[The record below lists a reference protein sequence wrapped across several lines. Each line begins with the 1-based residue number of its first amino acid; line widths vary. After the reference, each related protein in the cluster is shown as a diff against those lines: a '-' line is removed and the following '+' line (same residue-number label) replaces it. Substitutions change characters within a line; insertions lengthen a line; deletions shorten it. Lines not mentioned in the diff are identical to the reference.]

1 LRTLQDKAKA
11 WEDLCFMRSTHGRA
25 EGQLMSHGSEGSV
38 KAILYALGANFGIAV
53 AKYIA
58 AFWTGSGSMLAE
70 AIHST
75 ADCANQMLLLLG
87 LKQAR
92 RPASVDFP
100 LGHHRVTYFW
110 SMIVA
115 LMLFFMG
122 GAFSVYEGVE
132 RLLHPHPLQ
141 HGLIAMAVLGCAVV
155 LEAFSLGAQ
164 CARSAKLAGRQP
176 FLAWFRETR
185 QSELMVVAGEDIAA
199 LLGLT
204 FAFVAVAASV
214 FTGNPVWDA
223 LGTIAIGVVLM
234 VIAIAVMIEV
244 KGLIVG
250 ESATPQLRS
259 EIESFVAAQPEVE
272 QVLNVIT
279 LAWGDKVVI
288 AVKARMHGMESCS
301 GRQMVEAINAVE
313 ARMQERFPA
322 AQWVF
327 FEPDVR

>member
-1 LRTLQDKAKA
+1 MFHATDH
-11 WEDLCFMRSTHGRA
+11 EGA
-25 EGQLMSHGSEGSV
+25 EGRLMSHGGEGSAQGSMR
-38 KAILYALGANFGIAV
+38 AIYYALAANFGIALS
-53 AKYIA
+53 KYAA

-92 RPASVDFP
+92 RPASADFP

-115 LMLFFMG
+115 LLLFFMG

-132 RLLHPHPLQ
+132 RLLHPQPLQ
-141 HGLIAMAVLGCAVV
+141 HGLIAMAVLAGAVV
-155 LEAFSLGAQ
+155 LEAFSLWGALKEI
-164 CARSAKLAGRQP
+164 RKIAGRQP
-176 FLAWFRETR
+176 FLVWFRETR

-204 FAFVAVAASV
+204 LAFAAVAASAIS
-214 FTGNPVWDA
+214 GNPVWDA
-223 LGTIAIGVVLM
+223 LGTLAIGIVLM

-250 ESATPQLRS
+250 ESAAPRLRA
-259 EIESFVAAQPEVE
+259 EIENFVAAQPEVE
-272 QVLNVIT
+272 KVFNVIT

-288 AVKARMHGMESCS
+288 AVKARMRGMEART
-301 GRQMVEAINAVE
+301 GLQMVDAINAVE

>member
-1 LRTLQDKAKA
+1 
-11 WEDLCFMRSTHGRA
+11 
-25 EGQLMSHGSEGSV
+25 
-38 KAILYALGANFGIAV
+38 
-53 AKYIA
+53 
-58 AFWTGSGSMLAE
+58 
-70 AIHST
+70 
-75 ADCANQMLLLLG
+75 
-87 LKQAR
+87 
-92 RPASVDFP
+92 
-100 LGHHRVTYFW
+100 
-110 SMIVA
+110 
-115 LMLFFMG
+115 
-122 GAFSVYEGVE
+122 
-132 RLLHPHPLQ
+132 
-141 HGLIAMAVLGCAVV
+141 MAVLGCAVV
-155 LEAFSLGAQ
+155 LEAFSLWGAM
-164 CARSAKLAGRQP
+164 REIRKVAGRQP
-176 FLAWFRETR
+176 FLAWFRVTR

-199 LLGLT
+199 LLGLAL
-204 FAFVAVAASV
+204 AFVAVAASV

-223 LGTIAIGVVLM
+223 LGTLAIGVVLM

-259 EIESFVAAQPEVE
+259 EIESFVAEQPEVE

>member
-1 LRTLQDKAKA
+1 
-11 WEDLCFMRSTHGRA
+11 
-25 EGQLMSHGSEGSV
+25 MSHGNDASTNGSV
-38 KAILYALGANFGIAV
+38 RAIFYALGANFGIAV

-92 RPASVDFP
+92 RPASADFP

-122 GAFSVYEGVE
+122 GAFSVYEGIE
-132 RLLHPHPLQ
+132 RLLHPQPLQ
-141 HGLIAMAVLGCAVV
+141 HGLIAMAVLACAVV
-155 LEAFSLGAQ
+155 LEAFSLWGALKEIRKISG
-164 CARSAKLAGRQP
+164 AQP
-176 FLAWFRETR
+176 FLVWFRETR

-199 LLGLT
+199 LLGLAL
-204 FAFVAVAASV
+204 AFVAVGATV
-214 FTGNPVWDA
+214 LTGNPLWDA
-223 LGTIAIGVVLM
+223 LGTLAIGVVLM

-250 ESATPQLRS
+250 ESAAPQLRA
-259 EIESFVAAQPEVE
+259 EIEAFVAAQPEVG

-288 AVKARMHGMESCS
+288 AVKARMRDMETQT
-301 GRQMVEAINAVE
+301 GRQMVDAINVVE
-313 ARMQERFPA
+313 ERMQQRFPA

>member
-1 LRTLQDKAKA
+1 
-11 WEDLCFMRSTHGRA
+11 
-25 EGQLMSHGSEGSV
+25 MSHDSEGSL
-38 KAILYALGANFGIAV
+38 KAIFYALGANFGIAV
-53 AKYIA
+53 AKYLA
-58 AFWTGSGSMLAE
+58 AFFTGSGSMLAE

-75 ADCANQMLLLLG
+75 ADCANQLLLLLG
-87 LKQAR
+87 LRQAR
-92 RPASVDFP
+92 RPASADFP

-115 LMLFFMG
+115 LLLFFMG

-132 RLLHPHPLQ
+132 RLLHPQALQ
-141 HGLIAMAVLGCAVV
+141 HGLIAMAVLACAVV
-155 LEAFSLGAQ
+155 LEAFSLWGALKEI
-164 CARSAKLAGRQP
+164 RKIAGRQP

-199 LLGLT
+199 LLGLSV
-204 FAFVAVAASV
+204 AFVAVAASQL
-214 FTGNPVWDA
+214 TGNPLWDA
-223 LGTIAIGVVLM
+223 LGTLAIGVVLM

-250 ESATPQLRS
+250 ESAAPQLRA
-259 EIESFVAAQPEVE
+259 EIEGFVASQPEVE
-272 QVLNVIT
+272 TVLNVIT

-288 AVKARMHGMESCS
+288 AVKAHMRDMETCT
-301 GRQMVEAINAVE
+301 GLQMVDAINAVE
-313 ARMQERFPA
+313 ARLQERFPN

>member
-1 LRTLQDKAKA
+1 
-11 WEDLCFMRSTHGRA
+11 
-25 EGQLMSHGSEGSV
+25 MSHGSEGSV
-38 KAILYALGANFGIAV
+38 RAIFYALGANFGIAV
-53 AKYIA
+53 AKYVA

-75 ADCANQMLLLLG
+75 ADCANQLLLLLG

-92 RPASVDFP
+92 RPASADFP

-122 GAFSVYEGVE
+122 GAFSVYEGIE
-132 RLLHPHPLQ
+132 RLLHPQPLQ
-141 HGLIAMAVLGCAVV
+141 HGLIAMAVLASAVV
-155 LEAFSLGAQ
+155 LEAFSLWGALKEI
-164 CARSAKLAGRQP
+164 RKIAGRQP
-176 FLAWFRETR
+176 FLVWFRETR

-199 LLGLT
+199 LLGLAL
-204 FAFVAVAASV
+204 AFVAVAATV
-214 FTGNPVWDA
+214 ITGNPLWDA
-223 LGTIAIGVVLM
+223 LGTLAIGVVLM

-250 ESATPQLRS
+250 ESATPQQRA
-259 EIESFVAAQPEVE
+259 EIEAFVAAQPEVE

-288 AVKARMHGMESCS
+288 AVKARMRGMESQT
-301 GRQMVEAINAVE
+301 GLQMVTAINAVE
-313 ARMQERFPA
+313 ARMQERFPS

>member
-1 LRTLQDKAKA
+1 
-11 WEDLCFMRSTHGRA
+11 MTHGNDA
-25 EGQLMSHGSEGSV
+25 STNGSV
-38 KAILYALGANFGIAV
+38 RAIFYALGANFGIAV

-92 RPASVDFP
+92 RPASADFP

-122 GAFSVYEGVE
+122 GAFSVYEGIE
-132 RLLHPHPLQ
+132 RLLHPQPLQ
-141 HGLIAMAVLGCAVV
+141 HGLIAMAVLACAVV
-155 LEAFSLGAQ
+155 LEAFSLWGALKEI
-164 CARSAKLAGRQP
+164 RKISGSQP
-176 FLAWFRETR
+176 FLVWFRETR

-199 LLGLT
+199 LLGLAL
-204 FAFVAVAASV
+204 AFVAVGATV
-214 FTGNPVWDA
+214 LTGNPLWDA
-223 LGTIAIGVVLM
+223 LGTLAIGVVLM

-250 ESATPQLRS
+250 ESTAPQLRA
-259 EIESFVAAQPEVE
+259 EIEAFVAAQPEVG

-288 AVKARMHGMESCS
+288 AVKARMRDMETQT
-301 GRQMVEAINAVE
+301 GRQMVDAINVVE
-313 ARMQERFPA
+313 ERMQQRFPA

>member
-1 LRTLQDKAKA
+1 
-11 WEDLCFMRSTHGRA
+11 
-25 EGQLMSHGSEGSV
+25 MSHGNEGSV
-38 KAILYALGANFGIAV
+38 KAIFYALGANFGIAV
-53 AKYIA
+53 SKYIA

-92 RPASVDFP
+92 RPASADFP

-132 RLLHPHPLQ
+132 RLLHPQPLQ
-141 HGLIAMAVLGCAVV
+141 HGLIAMVVLACAVV
-155 LEAFSLGAQ
+155 LEAFSLLGAM
-164 CARSAKLAGRQP
+164 REIRKIAGRQP

-199 LLGLT
+199 LLGLVL
-204 FAFVAVAASV
+204 AFVAVAASV
-214 FTGNPVWDA
+214 ISGNPMWDA
-223 LGTIAIGVVLM
+223 LGTLAIGIVLM
-234 VIAIAVMIEV
+234 VIAVAVMIEV

-259 EIESFVAAQPEVE
+259 EIEAFVAEQPEVE
-272 QVLNVIT
+272 QLLNVIT

-288 AVKARMHGMESCS
+288 AVKARMRGMESCT
-301 GRQMVEAINAVE
+301 GLQMVEAINAVE
-313 ARMQERFPA
+313 GRMQERFPA

>member
-1 LRTLQDKAKA
+1 MLHAA
-11 WEDLCFMRSTHGRA
+11 NNEGA
-25 EGQLMSHGSEGSV
+25 ERRLMSTGTEGVAHGSIR
-38 KAILYALGANFGIAV
+38 AIFYALGANLGIAV

-58 AFWTGSGSMLAE
+58 AVWTGSGSMLAE

-87 LKQAR
+87 LKQAC
-92 RPASVDFP
+92 RPASADFP

-115 LMLFFMG
+115 LLLFFMG
-122 GAFSVYEGVE
+122 GVFSVYEGIE
-132 RLLHPHPLQ
+132 RLLHPQPLQ
-141 HGLIAMAVLGCAVV
+141 HGAIAMAVLACAVV
-155 LEAFSLGAQ
+155 LEAFSLWGAL
-164 CARSAKLAGRQP
+164 REIRRISGRQP
-176 FLAWFRETR
+176 FLVWFRETR

-199 LLGLT
+199 LLGLAL
-204 FAFVAVAASV
+204 AFVAVAASV
-214 FTGNPVWDA
+214 ITGNPLWDA
-223 LGTIAIGVVLM
+223 LGTLAIGIVLM

-250 ESATPQLRS
+250 ESAAPQLRA
-259 EIESFVAAQPEVE
+259 EIEAFVAAQPEVV
-272 QVLNVIT
+272 QVFNVVT

-288 AVKARMHGMESCS
+288 AVKARMRGMET
-301 GRQMVEAINAVE
+301 GTGLEMVEAINAVE

>member
-1 LRTLQDKAKA
+1 
-11 WEDLCFMRSTHGRA
+11 
-25 EGQLMSHGSEGSV
+25 MSSSSDGSV
-38 KAILYALGANFGIAV
+38 RAIYYALGANFGIAV
-53 AKYIA
+53 SKFIA

-75 ADCANQMLLLLG
+75 ADCANQVLLLLG

-92 RPASVDFP
+92 RPASADFP

-115 LMLFFMG
+115 LLLFFMG
-122 GAFSVYEGVE
+122 GAFSVYEGIE
-132 RLLHPHPLQ
+132 RLLHPHPLEN
-141 HGLIAMAVLGCAVV
+141 GLIAMAVLGGAVV
-155 LEAFSLGAQ
+155 LEAFSLWGALIEIRKVAGAQ
-164 CARSAKLAGRQP
+164 S
-176 FLAWFRETR
+176 FLVWFRETR

-199 LLGLT
+199 LLGLAL
-204 FAFVAVAASV
+204 AFIAVAATV
-214 FTGNPVWDA
+214 VTGNPLWDA
-223 LGTIAIGVVLM
+223 LGTLAIGIVLM
-234 VIAIAVMIEV
+234 VIAVAIMIEV

-250 ESATPQLRS
+250 ESAAPRLRA

-272 QVLNVIT
+272 EVLNVIT
-279 LAWGDKVVI
+279 LAWGEKVVI
-288 AVKARMHGMESCS
+288 AVKARMHGMQGGT

-313 ARMQERFPA
+313 ARMQEKFPS